1 MARPL
6 TSTTWTTTT
15 TITTRGLAMSD
26 TQVTWVDGLQF
37 VAESA
42 GHSIVIDGAP
52 GFGGDSGMPPMRL
65 LLLGVAG
72 CSAMDVVHIL
82 KNRMRKPLTG
92 LRVQVDFE
100 RAETHPKVYTQVGL
114 KYLVNGRGLKEK
126 DVRRAIELSNEKF
139 CSAAIMLGKA
149 VEISTSFE
157 IEDEE

>member
-1 MARPL
+1 MRARATP
-6 TSTTWTTTT
+6 S
-15 TITTRGLAMSD
+15 ITTRGLDMGN

-42 GHSIVIDGAP
+42 GHSIVVDGAP
-52 GFGGDSGMPPMRL
+52 GFGGDTGMPPMRL

-82 KNRMRKPLTG
+82 QNRMRKPLTG
-92 LRVQVDFE
+92 LQVQVDAE
-100 RAETHPKVYTQVGL
+100 QAETHPKVYTRIAL
-114 KYLVNGRGLKEK
+114 KYLVKGRGLKEK

-149 VEISTSFE
+149 AEITTSFE
-157 IEDEE
+157 IEDEG